1 MTPPPTSSR
10 GDSIDTQKDPS
21 LISQFCLGYTQK
33 KSCEDLMA
41 FLERCAVFIC
51 KDLLHRYIIPIDTY
65 LLSIGKYRIAMFSRE
80 KVGTG

>member
-1 MTPPPTSSR
+1 
-10 GDSIDTQKDPS
+10 
-21 LISQFCLGYTQK
+21 
-33 KSCEDLMA
+33 MA

-65 LLSIGKYRIAMFSRE
+65 LLSIGKYRIAMFSKE